1 MLVRFWLQV
10 GPILGLKLGPFWVPK
25 SFLSRPRRFPRHGR
39 EPESAKIDFCAIWG
53 PTWGHFWGQ
62 VGPVLASKIAP
73 EPPQTPP
80 KTRSE
85 ARIRPDPQNGSKMM
99 APDRAANS
107 PCQGCSA
114 EGLERVQNGAKNN
127 NELKLFRMPTQRA
140 QTASSADGLEEKIR
154 KSLRW
159 RPQTVSHTRPA
170 SAVRAQ

>member
-1 MLVRFWLQV
+1 MLMPFWLQV

-25 SFLSRPRRFPRHGR
+25 SFRSRPRRFPRHGR

-53 PTWGHFWGQ
+53 PTWGHFGGQ
-62 VGPVLASKIAP
+62 VGPILASKIAP

-99 APDRAANS
+99 APDRAAHS

-114 EGLERVQNGAKNN
+114 EGLERVQNGGCHRRTCRSLALLPLNG
-127 NELKLFRMPTQRA
+127 LKRPLRL
-140 QTASSADGLEEKIR
+140 TAWKKRSEK
-154 KSLRW
+154 
-159 RPQTVSHTRPA
+159 V
-170 SAVRAQ
+170 